1 VGLWLFLFVMSKFPE
16 LIDTAFIVLKKG
28 DLIFLHWYHHITVL
42 LFCWQSYAS
51 RSSTGIYFA
60 VRAKRRAHG
69 AGARR
74 LPPTSPLPFPPPRQ
88 SMNYGVHAIMYFYFY
103 LRASGYKPSW
113 DWIVTTLQISQM
125 FVGMFVCGAVA
136 VYQLVLHQPCNVQRD
151 NLVAGGIM
159 YASYAALFIFFA
171 LEKYIT
177 GKSSLAKGKKLA
189 PGDAGKAKGE

>member
-1 VGLWLFLFVMSKFPE
+1 
-16 LIDTAFIVLKKG
+16 
-28 DLIFLHWYHHITVL
+28 
-42 LFCWQSYAS
+42 
-51 RSSTGIYFA
+51 
-60 VRAKRRAHG
+60 
-69 AGARR
+69 
-74 LPPTSPLPFPPPRQ
+74 
-88 SMNYGVHAIMYFYFY
+88 MNYGVHAIMYFYFY

-136 VYQLVLHQPCNVQRD
+136 VYQFVLRQPCNVQRD

-177 GKSSLAKGKKLA
+177 GKSSLAKSKTAVA
-189 PGDAGKAKGE
+189 PGDAAERFLEAFLRCAACATSERVNWHRH